1 MNTKD
6 GVVWPG
12 TVARVVQCLPGK
24 HDALSSNTSTI
35 KKVVKAISKKM
46 KEEIEK
52 G

>member
-35 KKVVKAISKKM
+35 KKEKKNTALLIIFSK
-46 KEEIEK
+46 
-52 G
+52 